1 MTYEEQVLNC
11 ADDNGNL
18 SIKLFNAIL
27 KSHGH
32 SPSTATDLNTTNA
45 QALLHWL
52 GY

>member
-11 ADDNGNL
+11 ADENGNL

-32 SPSTATDLNTTNA
+32 SPTPDLTTTNA